1 VEGGKGGEVI
11 DVWKGNRCME
21 VCSVTFQDAS
31 SHDDAEKSCK
41 SKARKEAIKQPSHV
55 IINQA
60 IKQRNHGALRL

>member
-1 VEGGKGGEVI
+1 
-11 DVWKGNRCME
+11 ME

-41 SKARKEAIKQPSHV
+41 SKAHKEAIKQPSHV